1 VTCDVGCEKIEKKT
15 GGGTCLQGV
24 IPHVAWHETLPQ
36 NRPKPREETKNKLV
50 LSKID
55 FCFRLE
61 IYLSK

>member
-1 VTCDVGCEKIEKKT
+1 MNLLKWPDLKMSPP
-15 GGGTCLQGV
+15 L
-24 IPHVAWHETLPQ
+24 PHVAWHETLPQ